1 MARWKLYFHS
11 MLSVPIHVSILNTRA
26 LSMYFHYVFS
36 TMFQYTCQYTGTL
49 SWARTLEHV
58 ANMQCSQS
66 WQECAQQKA
75 PPSSHVL
82 SPSAFPIQLLT
93 SSQHRHLLQ
102 RAVGTTVAQL
112 LERVCRGERRHTGG
126 TGEPQLA
133 EAAREPS

>member
-1 MARWKLYFHS
+1 
-11 MLSVPIHVSILNTRA
+11 MLSVPIHVSIQGHSRCIFNFSLYVYFQLCFNTRVNTRA
-26 LSMYFHYVFS
+26 HSRDS
-36 TMFQYTCQYTGTL
+36 G
-49 SWARTLEHV
+49 AGTLEHV

>member
-102 RAVGTTVAQL
+102 RAVGIKAKPLSQSHL
-112 LERVCRGERRHTGG
+112 SESAEGRGDIRE
-126 TGEPQLA
+126 EPA
-133 EAAREPS
+133 NRS